1 MNSILSYMNTKI
13 CYSYD
18 NYKVYRGTT
27 LAFEDPKRPGN
38 FPPPANT
45 TFAVPLKLEKPFVN
59 VWDGTQWVATED
71 HRRHLDDTGTPAG
84 GTPYWLPAEGDN
96 WQSEPR
102 YMKTLGPL
110 PEGAVTTRPEKTAE
124 EIQKE
129 ELQALIYESQQTLD
143 STDYRVI
150 KFMDKYIQTHPEALA
165 EFEAEYPD
173 TLTQRQQARDAI
185 NGAQASAETSG
196 IALS

>member
-1 MNSILSYMNTKI
+1 MNTKI
-13 CYSYD
+13 CYAYD
-18 NYKVYRGTT
+18 ADRIYKGTT
-27 LAFEDPKRPGN
+27 LAFEDSKRPGN

-45 TFAVPLKLEKPFVN
+45 TFAAPLELEKPFVN
-59 VWDGTQWVATED
+59 VWDGEKWTAAED
-71 HRRHLDDTGTPAG
+71 HRQHLDSTGTPAG
-84 GTPYWLPAEGDN
+84 GTAYWLPSEGDN

-129 ELQALIYESQQTLD
+129 ELQALIYNSQQTLE
-143 STDYRVI
+143 STDYRII
-150 KFMDKYIQTHPEALA
+150 KFMDRYIQNHPEVLA

-173 TLTQRQQARDAI
+173 TLTQRQQARDVI
-185 NGAQASAETSG
+185 NGAQDQAETSG

>member
-1 MNSILSYMNTKI
+1 MNTKI
-13 CYSYD
+13 CYGYNND
-18 NYKVYRGTT
+18 NVYSGTE
-27 LAFEDPKRPGN
+27 LAFEDPMEEGN
-38 FPPPANT
+38 YPLPANA
-45 TFAVPLKLEKPFVN
+45 TFVEPPELEAPYVN

-84 GTPYWLPAEGDN
+84 GTPYWLPSEGDN

-102 YMKTLGPL
+102 YMDALGPL
-110 PEGAVTTRPEKTAE
+110 PEGAVTTRPEKTVE

-129 ELQALIYESQQTLD
+129 ELQTLIYESQQTLEN
-143 STDYRVI
+143 TDYRVI

-173 TLTQRQQARDAI
+173 TLEKRQDARDAI
-185 NGAQASAETSG
+185 NGAQAQAETAG
-196 IALS
+196 INLS

>member
-1 MNSILSYMNTKI
+1 MNTKI
-13 CYSYD
+13 CYGYD
-18 NYKVYRGTT
+18 SNNVYRGTV
-27 LAFEDPKRPGN
+27 LAFESPEEPGI
-38 FPPPANT
+38 FPLPANAT
-45 TFAVPLKLEKPFVN
+45 YTAPPELEAPYVP

-71 HRRHLDDTGTPAG
+71 HRQHLDNTGTPAG
-84 GTPYWLPAEGDN
+84 GTAYWLPSEGDN

-129 ELQALIYESQQTLD
+129 ELQNLIYESQQTLEA
-143 STDYRVI
+143 TDYRVI
-150 KFMDKYIQTHPEALA
+150 KFMDKYIQNHPEALA

-173 TLTQRQQARDAI
+173 TLEKRQDARDAI